1 MKTIKKKHKKYHN
14 KRKLTR
20 AKKGGRPTL
29 NDVKKLKKLFDTN
42 ITKFNEQIRNTGH
55 IPLINILQMIYNNV
69 EFSNIQNIIV
79 NQLYNLYNSNKNFF
93 NQQLLLLDY
102 SSLAYLLQS
111 IPNTAIYSDFR
122 QNVNDILIFRSRNP
136 IIANIAQNLSD
147 SQAYWSHSDSMF
159 GPIADVVLDDEMAE
173 VSQLSAQAKPF
184 SPASRLSASA
194 QPFNPASRL
203 SASAQSF
210 TPSVPQSSRPSAQE
224 IQWLPDEDEDYVI
237 ELGVHSLTSKP
248 PPVAQPSRP
257 PPVAQP
263 SRPPP
268 VAQPSRPPVA
278 QPSRPPVAQP
288 SRPPSV
294 AQPSRP
300 LVAQPSKSSKRK
312 YVVESDSE
320 TDSDTEGEDEI
331 NITLSE
337 HAKERMDERRI
348 TLDDITYLIKRAKR
362 YKKASND
369 HGNVRIYTGEIP
381 GESDLYKIIT
391 SDSADPFVITVIR
404 DKDLYSQKVL
414 NDMAENDISPELI
427 EYIIWNTKKYV
438 AEQSDEQGGRLEF
451 SYTTDGENITVYTN
465 KGRTK
470 IIGIRVKSMYSPVS
484 QRNQTHMID
493 YKTEGCALQRTHV
506 SEDKGVDCGRCAISY
521 AGLGTSVAR
530 SKLQNM
536 CVKKIGA
543 GNFEMNKWLAENVV
557 IKDMDAE
564 TRKKIPPEY
573 LRPPR
578 IYYIHPEFVKS
589 IQQYVGKNN
598 KFGVAAE
605 SISDKL
611 LGYNEQVISFW
622 DCHKTYGHYFNI
634 GKLNSD
640 TIWYIDPQSGLNPGN
655 ITLLDKINQTCGQGS
670 WVTQIAF
677 ILQPWQ
683 ADLLFDNNGKPLL
696 ISAVEYDKKG
706 YHHTGGTRKRKTRKC
721 KAKNSRTR
729 KCKAKKCKTR
739 KYKAKKY
746 KTRKYSKNSARNNQ
760 HQ

>member
-1 MKTIKKKHKKYHN
+1 MKTIKKKHKKYHK

-69 EFSNIQNIIV
+69 ELSNIQNIIV

-111 IPNTAIYSDFR
+111 IPDTAIYSDFR

-136 IIANIAQNLSD
+136 TVANIAQNLSD
-147 SQAYWSHSDSMF
+147 SQAFWSHSDSMF

-210 TPSVPQSSRPSAQE
+210 TPSVAQPSRPPDEE
-224 IQWLPDEDEDYVI
+224 IQWPPDEDYVI
-237 ELGVHSLTSKP
+237 ELGVNSLTSKP

-257 PPVAQP
+257 PAEEIQWPPDEDYVIELGVNSLTSKPPPVAQPSRPQPSRPPVAQP

-268 VAQPSRPPVA
+268 VAQPS
-278 QPSRPPVAQP
+278 
-288 SRPPSV
+288 
-294 AQPSRP
+294 
-300 LVAQPSKSSKRK
+300 KSSKHK

-320 TDSDTEGEDEI
+320 IDSDTEGKDEI
-331 NITLSE
+331 NITLSK
-337 HAKERMDERRI
+337 HAKERMDERSI

-362 YKKASND
+362 YRKASND

-391 SDSADPFVITVIR
+391 SDSADLFVITVIR

-414 NDMAENDISPELI
+414 KDMEDNDISTELV

-438 AEQSDEQGGRLEF
+438 AEKRDEQGERLEF
-451 SYTTDGENITVYTN
+451 SYTTDGQNITVFTN

-470 IIGIRVKSMYSPVS
+470 IIGIRVESMYSPVS
-484 QRNQTHMID
+484 QHYKTHMID
-493 YKTEGCALQRTHV
+493 YKTEGCALQSTHV

-521 AGLGTSVAR
+521 AKLGDYEAR
-530 SKLQNM
+530 TDLQEM
-536 CVKKIGA
+536 CVKDKGA
-543 GNFEMNKWLAENVV
+543 GNFEINKWLAKHAVQTKH
-557 IKDMDAE
+557 IDKL
-564 TRKKIPPEY
+564 PPKY
-573 LRPPR
+573 HRPPR
-578 IYYIHPEFVKS
+578 IYFIHPEFVKS
-589 IQQYVGKNN
+589 IKHIVGKNN

-605 SISDKL
+605 IISDKL

-634 GKLNSD
+634 GKLDSD
-640 TIWYIDPQSGLNPGN
+640 TIWYINPQGGLNPGN
-655 ITLLDKINQTCGQGS
+655 ITLLDQINQTCGEGS

-706 YHHTGGTRKRKTRKC
+706 YHHTGGTRKRKTRKR

-746 KTRKYSKNSARNNQ
+746 KTRKYK
-760 HQ
+760 